1 MTKEVFVTLKGLQV
15 HEQVE
20 PNMVEMMALGEY
32 YEKNGKK
39 YIIYEEAVEG
49 FDAKIKNII
58 KVSPDTLE
66 VTKRGNTN
74 THMIFQVDKKNITY
88 YRTPFGEFQIGIF
101 GKKINIQESD
111 GEMDITVE
119 YELEMNYEFVANC
132 NIQLN
137 VKSKGEGIFSLRD

>member
-1 MTKEVFVTLKGLQV
+1 
-15 HEQVE
+15 
-20 PNMVEMMALGEY
+20 
-32 YEKNGKK
+32 
-39 YIIYEEAVEG
+39 
-49 FDAKIKNII
+49 
-58 KVSPDTLE
+58 
-66 VTKRGNTN
+66 
-74 THMIFQVDKKNITY
+74 MIFQVDKKNITY